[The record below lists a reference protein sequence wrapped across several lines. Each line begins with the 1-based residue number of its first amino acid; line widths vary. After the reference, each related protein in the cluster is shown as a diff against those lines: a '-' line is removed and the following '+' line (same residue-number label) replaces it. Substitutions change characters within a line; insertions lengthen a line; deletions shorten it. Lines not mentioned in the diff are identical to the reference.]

1 MTFRTSSLGAVLA
14 AGTALAAPLAG
25 ADAGSTT
32 APVVVTATRV
42 EQSSF
47 DLPVS
52 IDSVGTAQIQEQQLQ
67 VNLSESLARVPG
79 LVIQNRQNYA
89 QDLQISSRGFGARST
104 FGVRG
109 IRLYSDGIP
118 ATMPDGQGQV
128 SHFDLGSAARI
139 EVLRGPFSALYGNSS
154 GGVISLFTED
164 GKPGAAVE
172 GDAAFGSYD
181 TRRVGLKAS
190 GDTGRVNYVLS
201 GAEFHTD
208 GYRDHS
214 AVTRDTYNAK
224 LQGRPDDAS
233 RLTFV
238 VNSLDMP
245 EAQDPLGL
253 NRAQFDAD
261 PRQAG
266 IGALQ
271 FNTRKRVAQSQGGL
285 SYERALTTADTLAAT
300 IYYGRR
306 STTQFQSIT
315 VAAQTSGNNNI
326 TSPGGVID
334 LIRDYGGLDL
344 RWTRRTT
351 LAGEPLRFTA
361 GLAYENVDERR
372 RGFQN
377 FTGPSATPTALGVFG
392 ALRRNEDNRVF
403 TFDQYLQGEWQP
415 GSRWLILAGLRNSS
429 VKVSSA
435 DHFIVPGATP
445 ATTNGD
451 DSGNTSFSATNPV
464 LGVTFKASEALNLYA
479 SYGRGFETPTLN
491 ELSYRASGSGLNFGL
506 KAAKSD
512 HLELGAKAFLGPD
525 VLATAAVFHVKTRDE
540 IAVLTNTGGRSVFQN
555 VGGTTRDGVE
565 LAVDAHLPRGFGAY
579 AAYTYLKALYS
590 DAFRTC
596 VGSPCAVPIVP
607 VTAGNAIPG
616 IPRSTLYAE
625 LSWKYAPAGFSSG
638 LELRHAAP
646 VYVNDVN
653 NDAAPAYTVAN
664 LRAGFE
670 QQFGAWRAKEF
681 YRVDNLTDRKY
692 AGSVI
697 VNEGNSRFFEP
708 APGRSHL
715 LGVSLAYQM

>member
-1 MTFRTSSLGAVLA
+1 MKVRSISLAGATLAIANPLALYA
-14 AGTALAAPLAG
+14 AGTAVSA
-25 ADAGSTT
+25 STS
-32 APVVVTATRV
+32 APVVVTATRI

-52 IDSVGTAQIQEQQLQ
+52 VDVVGTAQIQEQQLE

-79 LVIQNRQNYA
+79 IVVQNRQNYA

-109 IRLYSDGIP
+109 IRLYADGIP

-164 GKPGAAVE
+164 GKPGAALE
-172 GDAAFGSYD
+172 GDAAFGSFD
-181 TRRVGLKAS
+181 THRIGVKAS
-190 GDTGRVNYVLS
+190 GENRGINYVLDGS
-201 GAEFHTD
+201 EFSTD

-214 AVTRDTYNAK
+214 AAKRDSVNAK
-224 LQGRPDDAS
+224 LRMNPDDSS

-238 VNSLDMP
+238 ANSMAMP

-253 NRAQFDAD
+253 TRGQFNAD

-271 FNTRKRVAQSQGGL
+271 FNTRKRVDQSQGGL
-285 SYERALTTADTLAAT
+285 SYERALTAADTLAAT
-300 IYYGRR
+300 LYYGRR
-306 STTQFQSIT
+306 STTQFQAIT
-315 VAAQTSGNNNI
+315 VAAQTAGNNNI

-344 RWTRRTT
+344 RWTRKTT
-351 LAGEPLRFTA
+351 LAGEPLNFTA
-361 GLAYENVDERR
+361 GIDYENVDERR

-377 FTGPSATPTALGVFG
+377 FTGSGATQVLGVFG

-403 TFDQYLQGEWQP
+403 NFDQYLQAEWQP
-415 GSRWLILAGLRNSS
+415 GTRWVVLAGLRNSS

-435 DHFIVPGATP
+435 DHFFVPGATP
-445 ATTNGD
+445 ATSNGD
-451 DSGNTSFSATNPV
+451 DSGNTSFSSTNPV

-479 SYGRGFETPTLN
+479 SYGRG
-491 ELSYRASGSGLNFGL
+491 S
-506 KAAKSD
+506 KSD
-512 HLELGAKAFLGPD
+512 HLEVGAKAFLGAD

-565 LAVDAHLPRGFGAY
+565 LALDARLPQGFGAY
-579 AAYTYLKALYS
+579 AAYTYLKALYADS
-590 DAFRTC
+590 FTTC
-596 VGSPCAVPIVP
+596 SATPCAVPNVP
-607 VTAGNAIPG
+607 VPAGNAMPG
-616 IPRSTLYAE
+616 IPRSTFYGE
-625 LSWKYAPAGFSSG
+625 LSWKYAPVGFASG

-646 VYVNDVN
+646 VYVNDIN
-653 NDAAPAYTVAN
+653 SDAAPAYTVAN

-670 QQFGAWRAKEF
+670 QQFGDWRAKEF

-697 VNEGNSRFFEP
+697 VNEGNSRFFES
-708 APGRSHL
+708 APGRTHL
-715 LGVSLAYQM
+715 IGVTVARNW